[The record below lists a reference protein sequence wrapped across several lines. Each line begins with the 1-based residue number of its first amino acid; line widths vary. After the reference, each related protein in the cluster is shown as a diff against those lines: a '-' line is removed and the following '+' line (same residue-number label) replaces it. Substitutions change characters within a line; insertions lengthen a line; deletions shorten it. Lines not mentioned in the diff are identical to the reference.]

1 VDTKVLADPL
11 CGVVSECLDECIL
24 GRRIDCDILR
34 FPVVTFNAALRD
46 ELLPVLSFN
55 VIRLSGNFAMSPVC
69 NVFLSS
75 QEPPVDFDTFILVR
89 SRFYV
94 F

>member
-1 VDTKVLADPL
+1 MDTKVLADPL

-55 VIRLSGNFAMSPVC
+55 VIRLSGKLC
-69 NVFLSS
+69 NVACLQCLFV
-75 QEPPVDFDTFILVR
+75 EPRTA
-89 SRFYV
+89 S
-94 F
+94 